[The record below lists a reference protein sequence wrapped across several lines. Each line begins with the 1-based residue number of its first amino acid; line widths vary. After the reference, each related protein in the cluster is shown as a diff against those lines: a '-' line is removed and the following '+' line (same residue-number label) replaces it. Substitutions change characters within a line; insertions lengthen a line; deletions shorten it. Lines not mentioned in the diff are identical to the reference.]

1 MARILEDGNRVE
13 WKGKLVGG
21 GGGELMAVGG
31 RKIPNGGIW
40 HKWAWREIWR
50 TPCSSFFWQLQAKH
64 FSVLKLKMLLS
75 WFCVQLLLTLT
86 KFLLNLLCRILLFR
100 KCLSSNFKKT
110 FAILVEIHCLNGGL
124 HMMHIIK

>member
-1 MARILEDGNRVE
+1 MARIPENENRGE
-13 WKGKLVGG
+13 WKGKVG

-40 HKWAWREIWR
+40 HKWAWGEIWR
-50 TPCSSFFWQLQAKH
+50 TPCSSFFWQLQGKH

-86 KFLLNLLCRILLFR
+86 KFLLNLLCRILLSR
-100 KCLSSNFKKT
+100 KCLSSSFKKT
-110 FAILVEIHCLNGGL
+110 FAILVETHCLNGGL

>member
-1 MARILEDGNRVE
+1 MARIPENENRGE
-13 WKGKLVGG
+13 WKGKVGG
-21 GGGELMAVGG
+21 GGPELMAVGG

-40 HKWAWREIWR
+40 HKWAWGEIWR
-50 TPCSSFFWQLQAKH
+50 TPCSSFFWQLQGKH

-86 KFLLNLLCRILLFR
+86 KFLLNLLCRILLSR
-100 KCLSSNFKKT
+100 KCLSSSFKKT
-110 FAILVEIHCLNGGL
+110 FAILVETHCLNGGL